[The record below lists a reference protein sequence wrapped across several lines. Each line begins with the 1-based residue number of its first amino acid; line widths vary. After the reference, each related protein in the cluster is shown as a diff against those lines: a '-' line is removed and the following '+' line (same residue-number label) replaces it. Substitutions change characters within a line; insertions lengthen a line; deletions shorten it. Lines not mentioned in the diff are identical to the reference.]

1 MTLVGG
7 KPRSFAQSNT
17 RTQCITPQSPLNKV
31 DRWGEKGGESRLQR
45 LDHQPLLWQ
54 PHEVLVQTRVLGREE
69 RGEEHSSQFS
79 ILFKHK
85 TAIGYYDLSIVVSD
99 RAQSNRSDNIGL
111 QDRTFAP
118 KMGVQNRTLK
128 IHHP

>member
-1 MTLVGG
+1 MFRPEYLGARKGG
-7 KPRSFAQSNT
+7 KNT
-17 RTQCITPQSPLNKV
+17 LPNFP
-31 DRWGEKGGESRLQR
+31 
-45 LDHQPLLWQ
+45 
-54 PHEVLVQTRVLGREE
+54 
-69 RGEEHSSQFS
+69 

-118 KMGVQNRTLK
+118 KMGVSKSDIEDPPSLIKFGVQKLRTRK
-128 IHHP
+128 TIEYCHI